1 MAGGKETPR
10 QKMIGM
16 MYLVL
21 TALLALNVSKEV
33 LDAFITIN
41 NGLET
46 TKVTFDGKLSQQY
59 AAFNA
64 SYMENP
70 EKYGEAWSEAE
81 KLRVRANDLISH
93 IDLIKAKTIAE
104 TEGRTLEE
112 TIGKNQF
119 NVDTVLNLA
128 YVSSKDNYDANTTLM
143 IGAEPDRPKE
153 DDHADGNNYRAAVL
167 RQKMESYGDLLKGM
181 VGGNPGLLQ
190 AIDSLFTYPTKV
202 KDASGTMT
210 NWESLNFYHVPLAA
224 TTTILS
230 KLQSDVRNAESDVLG
245 YLFADVDAASFKFTK
260 LQAVVIPEKTYVLE
274 RDSFRADVFLAAYDD
289 TNLPEIYLAP
299 QGTKLDSG
307 ATELPEGSVKVPMGT
322 DGYGK
327 LRLPATSIG
336 EKQWQ
341 GIIKFRNP
349 TGGYIYKAYEANY
362 EVARPSLVVSPI
374 RMNVLYRG
382 VENPVAISV
391 PGISQDALIPSIDN
405 GRLVKQSDGTYIVT
419 DLRKGTKATVS
430 VSAEINGDKK
440 NMGSFEFRVKSVPDP
455 VAKFAGKGPADNTV
469 ARADLTAAL
478 GVIADLEDFVFD
490 LNFPV
495 TSFDLTVIMGG
506 DVRTLK
512 SNSNRLTADQQEL
525 LKLVRRNQTVIIE
538 NIRAQAPD
546 GSTRALG
553 SINLR
558 AF

>member
-1 MAGGKETPR
+1 
-10 QKMIGM
+10 MIGM

-21 TALLALNVSKEV
+21 TALLALNVSKEI

-70 EKYGEAWSEAE
+70 EKYGEAWSQAE
-81 KLRVRANDLISH
+81 KLRKEANALVSH
-93 IDLIKAKTIAE
+93 IDLIKAKTIAD
-104 TEGRTLEE
+104 TEGKTMEE
-112 TIGKNQF
+112 VIGKNQF

-167 RQKMESYGDLLKGM
+167 RQKMESYGDLLKSM
-181 VGGNPGLLQ
+181 VSGNPGLTQ
-190 AIDSLFTYPTKV
+190 ALDSLFTYPTKV

-224 TTTILS
+224 TTTVMS

-245 YLFADVDAASFKFTK
+245 YLFADVDAASFKFTE

-274 RDSFRADVFLAAYDD
+274 NDSFRADVFLAAYDN
-289 TNLPEIYLAP
+289 TNLPEIFLAP
-299 QGTKLDSG
+299 EGTELDS
-307 ATELPEGSVKVPMGT
+307 ATNELPEGAVKVPMGS

-327 LRLPATSIG
+327 LRLPARSIG
-336 EKQWQ
+336 EKEWQ

-349 TGGYIYKAYEANY
+349 AGGFIYKKYDANY
-362 EVARPSLVVSPI
+362 EVAKPSLVVSPI

-405 GRLVKQSDGTYIVT
+405 GRLVKQADGTYVVT

-430 VSAEINGDKK
+430 VSAEINGAKK

-455 VAKFAGKGPADNTV
+455 VAKFAGKGPADNAV
-469 ARADLTAAL
+469 SRSDLTAAL

-490 LNFPV
+490 LKFPV
-495 TSFDLTVIMGG
+495 TSFDLVVITGG
-506 DVRTLK
+506 DVRTLS
-512 SNSNRLTADQQEL
+512 SNSNRLTSDQQEL